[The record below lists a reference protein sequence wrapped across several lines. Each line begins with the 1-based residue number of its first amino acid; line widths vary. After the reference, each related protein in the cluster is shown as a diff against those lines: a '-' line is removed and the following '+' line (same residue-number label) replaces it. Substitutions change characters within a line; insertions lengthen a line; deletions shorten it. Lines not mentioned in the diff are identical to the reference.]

1 MDRPLTL
8 EARRVSCRYGATRA
22 LEEVS
27 IRAESG
33 SIVAVVGPNGAGKST
48 LLRVMSGERRP
59 DAGSVIADGQPI
71 SRSDPAWRCGVSV
84 VSHRTGLYLALTAA
98 ENLRLFAGLHG
109 LPRRGAAGVV
119 AESLA
124 SVGGATLADRRVST
138 LSRGQAQRVSL
149 ARALLSDPRLLLLD
163 EPFAGL
169 DDEAAG
175 LLEGVLAARR
185 DSGCTVLLVTH
196 DLSRAVRLADRIVV
210 LRRGR
215 KRYEGAPPA
224 DPGALVTHLSAES
237 SQAVRG

>member
-1 MDRPLTL
+1 MTL

-22 LEEVS
+22 LEDVS
-27 IRAESG
+27 ILAESG
-33 SIVAVVGPNGAGKST
+33 NVVAVVGPNGAGKST

-59 DAGSVIADGQPI
+59 DAGAVIADGQPVL
-71 SRSDPAWRCGVSV
+71 RSDPEWRRRVSV
-84 VSHRTGLYLALTAA
+84 VSHRTGLYQGLTAA
-98 ENLRLFAGLHG
+98 ENLRFFAGLNG
-109 LPRRGAAGVV
+109 LPRRGAAEVV

-124 SVGGATLADRRVST
+124 SVGAATLAERRVSA

-215 KRYEGAPPA
+215 KVHEGAPPT
-224 DPGALVTHLSAES
+224 DPGALVAHYGAES
-237 SQAVRG
+237 SRG

>member
-1 MDRPLTL
+1 MTL

-27 IRAESG
+27 ILAEPG
-33 SIVAVVGPNGAGKST
+33 SVVSVVGPNGAGKST

-59 DAGSVIADGQPI
+59 DAGSVTQDGRPI
-71 SRSDPAWRCGVSV
+71 LRSDPEWRRRVSV
-84 VSHRTGLYLALTAA
+84 VSHRTGLYLGLTAA
-98 ENLRLFAGLHG
+98 ENLRFFAGLNG
-109 LPRRGAAGVV
+109 LPRRGAAEVV

-124 SVGGATLADRRVST
+124 SVGAATLADRRVST

-196 DLSRAVRLADRIVV
+196 DLGRAVRLADRIVV

-215 KRYEGAPPA
+215 KRYEGAPPT
-224 DPGALVTHLSAES
+224 DPGALVAHLSAES
-237 SQAVRG
+237 SQR

>member
-1 MDRPLTL
+1 MTI

-27 IRAESG
+27 ILAESG
-33 SIVAVVGPNGAGKST
+33 SVVAVVGPNGAGKST

-59 DAGSVIADGQPI
+59 DAGAVIADGQPI
-71 SRSDPAWRCGVSV
+71 LRSDPEWRRRVSV
-84 VSHRTGLYLALTAA
+84 VSHRTGLYQGLTAA
-98 ENLRLFAGLHG
+98 ENLRFFAGLNG
-109 LPRRGAAGVV
+109 LPRRGAAEAV

-124 SVGGATLADRRVST
+124 SVGAATLADRRVAT

-196 DLSRAVRLADRIVV
+196 DLSRAVRLAHRIVV

-215 KRYEGAPPA
+215 KVHEEAPPT
-224 DPGALVTHLSAES
+224 DPGALVARYCAES
-237 SQAVRG
+237 SQG

>member
-1 MDRPLTL
+1 MTI

-27 IRAESG
+27 ILAESG
-33 SIVAVVGPNGAGKST
+33 SVVAVVGPNGAGKST

-71 SRSDPAWRCGVSV
+71 LRPDPEWRRRVSV
-84 VSHRTGLYLALTAA
+84 VSHRTGLYLGLTAA
-98 ENLRLFAGLHG
+98 ENLRLFAGLNG
-109 LPRRGAAGVV
+109 LPRRGADEAV

-124 SVGGATLADRRVST
+124 SVGAATLADRRAST

-149 ARALLSDPRLLLLD
+149 ARALLGHPRLLLLD

-215 KRYEGAPPA
+215 KGYEGDPPT
-224 DPGALVTHLSAES
+224 DPGALVAHYCAES
-237 SQAVRG
+237 SQR